1 MITKILFF
9 FPFQYPKKPP
19 LEANFFPPI
28 NNNEPLNAL
37 LPPPPPP
44 PPQKTTIGPKTSSS
58 SSTTTD
64 EFIMDTKIVQ
74 LVEAGDTEENSI
86 QINDQVA
93 PQSIPTDTLKKTE
106 YDVEIWDNL
115 APNSVPAGMFRL

>member
-1 MITKILFF
+1 
-9 FPFQYPKKPP
+9 
-19 LEANFFPPI
+19 
-28 NNNEPLNAL
+28 
-37 LPPPPPP
+37 
-44 PPQKTTIGPKTSSS
+44 
-58 SSTTTD
+58 
-64 EFIMDTKIVQ
+64 MDTKIVQ

-115 APNSVPAGMFRL
+115 APNSVPAGMFRLYMSVYRRLTITGKFLDSKFTGGKWR

>member
-1 MITKILFF
+1 
-9 FPFQYPKKPP
+9 
-19 LEANFFPPI
+19 
-28 NNNEPLNAL
+28 
-37 LPPPPPP
+37 
-44 PPQKTTIGPKTSSS
+44 
-58 SSTTTD
+58 
-64 EFIMDTKIVQ
+64 MDTKIVQ

-115 APNSVPAGMFRL
+115 APNSVPAGNKTKNFLLVASFFHKSP